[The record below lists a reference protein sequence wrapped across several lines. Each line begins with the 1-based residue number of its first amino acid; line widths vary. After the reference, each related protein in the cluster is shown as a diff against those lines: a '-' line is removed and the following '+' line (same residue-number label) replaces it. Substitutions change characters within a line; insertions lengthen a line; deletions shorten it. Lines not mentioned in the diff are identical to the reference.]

1 MFLVTSSRPAD
12 ARVRFHTIDGT
23 AVAGPDYTASRGT
36 LVFSPTKTT
45 RRVAIQITGDAFAE
59 PDETFSV
66 ELFRARRALIARSSA
81 RGTITNDDDS
91 AGISVA
97 DVTVTEGQSGTST
110 AAFRVTL
117 SVGLPDPVTVDYATA
132 DGSAVSADD
141 YASMSGTL
149 TFDPG
154 ETLRQILVPVVGEKV
169 VETNETFAFNLS
181 NATGA
186 SLADGVGIAT
196 ITDDD
201 TVSIAVAN
209 AAVTEGNSGTVNA
222 VFGVTLSAAS
232 SQTVTVSYATAN
244 GSATAPADY
253 QATSGTLTF
262 SSGETALQILV
273 VGDTVIEIA
282 EVFSVNL
289 SNAVNATLAD
299 PAAQGTITDNDTVSI
314 SVANAAVTEG
324 NSGTLNAVFGV
335 TLSAASSQAVTVSY
349 ATADGSATAP
359 ADYQTT
365 SGTLT
370 FDPGVTALQ
379 ILVPVVG
386 DTLIE
391 SAELFSLNLSAPSN
405 ATLAD
410 PASQGTIT
418 DNDTVSVSIGSVTV
432 TEGNSGTLNAVFAVT
447 LSAVSGSTVTVD
459 FATANGSAT
468 APADYLATIG
478 TVTFA
483 PGEVSKQIIVSIVG
497 ETVVE
502 TNETFSVN
510 LSNPANA
517 TVSGSG
523 FGLGTINN
531 ND

>member
-1 MFLVTSSRPAD
+1 MRLRAPASLLLLPALMLGFVQAAAAAPEHRSSERDRSTTVSLVPEPRLRISGVTLFEGDGTTRAVFLVTSSRPAD
-12 ARVRFHTIDGT
+12 VRVRFHTIDGT
-23 AVAGPDYTASRGT
+23 AVAGLDYTASSGT
-36 LVFSPTKTT
+36 LVFTTRKTT
-45 RRVAIQITGDAFAE
+45 RKVAVEITGDAFAE

-81 RGTITNDDDS
+81 RGTITNDDAG

-97 DVTVTEGQSGTST
+97 DVTVTEGQSGTTT

-117 SVGLPDPVTVDYATA
+117 SVGLPGSVTVGYATG

-141 YASMSGTL
+141 YAAMSGTI

-154 ETLRQILVPVVGEKV
+154 ETLQQILVPVVGDKV

-201 TVSIAVAN
+201 TVSISVAN
-209 AAVTEGNSGTVNA
+209 ATVTEGNSGTVNA

-232 SQTVTVSYATAN
+232 SQTVTVSYATA
-244 GSATAPADY
+244 
-253 QATSGTLTF
+253 
-262 SSGETALQILV
+262 
-273 VGDTVIEIA
+273 
-282 EVFSVNL
+282 
-289 SNAVNATLAD
+289 
-299 PAAQGTITDNDTVSI
+299 
-314 SVANAAVTEG
+314 
-324 NSGTLNAVFGV
+324 
-335 TLSAASSQAVTVSY
+335 
-349 ATADGSATAP
+349 DGSATAP
-359 ADYQTT
+359 ADYQVT
-365 SGTLT
+365 SGILT

-386 DTLIE
+386 DTVIE

-410 PASQGTIT
+410 PAAQGTIT
-418 DNDTVSVSIGSVTV
+418 DNDTVSVSIGNVTV
-432 TEGNSGTLNAVFAVT
+432 TEGNAGTLNAVFTVT

-468 APADYLATIG
+468 APADYGATSG

-483 PGEVSKQIIVSIVG
+483 PGEVAKQIIVSIVG

-510 LSNPANA
+510 LSNPTNA
-517 TVSGSG
+517 TISGSG

>member
-1 MFLVTSSRPAD
+1 MRLRAPASLLLLPALMLGFVQAAAAAPEHRSSERDRSTTVSLVPEPRLRISGVTLFEGDGTTRAVFLVTSSRPAD
-12 ARVRFHTIDGT
+12 VRVRFHTIDGT
-23 AVAGPDYTASRGT
+23 AVAGLDYTASSGT
-36 LVFSPTKTT
+36 LVFTTRKTT
-45 RRVAIQITGDAFAE
+45 RKVAVEITGDAFAE

-81 RGTITNDDDS
+81 RGTITNDDAG

-97 DVTVTEGQSGTST
+97 DVTVTEGQSGTTT

-117 SVGLPDPVTVDYATA
+117 SVGLPGSVTVGYATG

-141 YASMSGTL
+141 YAAMSGTI

-154 ETLRQILVPVVGEKV
+154 ETLQQILVPVVGDKV

-201 TVSIAVAN
+201 TVSISVAN
-209 AAVTEGNSGTVNA
+209 ATVTEGNSGTVNA

-232 SQTVTVSYATAN
+232 TQTVTVSYATAD
-244 GSATAPADY
+244 GSATAPADF
-253 QATSGTLTF
+253 QTTSGTLSF
-262 SSGETALQILV
+262 APGVTALQILV
-273 VGDTVIEIA
+273 PVVGDAVIENA

-299 PAAQGTITDNDTVSI
+299 PAAQGTITDNDTVSVSI
-314 SVANAAVTEG
+314 GNVTVTEG
-324 NSGTLNAVFGV
+324 NAGTLNAVF
-335 TLSAASSQAVTVSY
+335 T
-349 ATADGSATAP
+349 
-359 ADYQTT
+359 
-365 SGTLT
+365 
-370 FDPGVTALQ
+370 
-379 ILVPVVG
+379 
-386 DTLIE
+386 
-391 SAELFSLNLSAPSN
+391 
-405 ATLAD
+405 
-410 PASQGTIT
+410 
-418 DNDTVSVSIGSVTV
+418 
-432 TEGNSGTLNAVFAVT
+432 VT

-468 APADYLATIG
+468 APADYGATSG

-483 PGEVSKQIIVSIVG
+483 PGEVAKQIIVSIVG

-510 LSNPANA
+510 LSNPTNA
-517 TVSGSG
+517 TISGSG